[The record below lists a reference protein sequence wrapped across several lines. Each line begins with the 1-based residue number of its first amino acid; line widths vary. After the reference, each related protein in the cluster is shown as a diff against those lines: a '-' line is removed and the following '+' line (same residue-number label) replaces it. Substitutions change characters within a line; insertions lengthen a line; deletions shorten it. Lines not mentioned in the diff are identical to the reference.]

1 MLEEAIRYNPSDL
14 LYKKPQLDT
23 NYNHSDNSLTGTNNN
38 CNKVKQKSSSK
49 PNATSSAKTNRAKNP
64 NKTGDSAQTGLL
76 NPAESI
82 NSTGVADFNS
92 SHLSQYS
99 MEQQQQ
105 FQYQYHY
112 QQQQQQKSNSLISFV
127 TFEGNKNKSFI

>member
-82 NSTGVADFNS
+82 NSTDFNS

>member
-49 PNATSSAKTNRAKNP
+49 PNATSSAKTNRTKNP

-82 NSTGVADFNS
+82 NSTDFNS